1 MLSTLLQGC
10 DTVESSSVWP
20 QVESPCQNKKVL
32 TSPARGPENADSHL
46 LRVDFAVQL
55 SRGQLSRY
63 ALYCTYIHLTAYF
76 PKRNGGPP
84 LTIDAMPESLVRLES
99 GFVQWQCWIV
109 SGNDVLFVFCMC
121 LRVPISLYYYFF
133 LFLRFIEYYC
143 RRSCSTDIPCRSS
156 EPIPERRITISR
168 KY

>member
-1 MLSTLLQGC
+1 MTILLSLRCSLLCCKVVTL
-10 DTVESSSVWP
+10 S
-20 QVESPCQNKKVL
+20 NHH
-32 TSPARGPENADSHL
+32 RGPENADSHL

-99 GFVQWQCWIV
+99 GFVQ
-109 SGNDVLFVFCMC
+109 
-121 LRVPISLYYYFF
+121 
-133 LFLRFIEYYC
+133 
-143 RRSCSTDIPCRSS
+143 
-156 EPIPERRITISR
+156 
-168 KY
+168 